1 MKYAAVEI
9 KTSGGTATDP
19 NGYQSNYSILEFG
32 AVLEDTEYDVKLDE
46 LPTFHRYIQYTN
58 QSMIYCDPTSIAT
71 YANTMKRIADEEE
84 PFTYIPINDL
94 ATEFQS
100 FLHDNNICGPVTVA
114 GHNCESY
121 TLKFLQRLSG
131 FRPSTPNHNPRIIR
145 GSDTPDVTTANAN
158 ANSLVQFTPIS
169 LNPSLLFWKPLEDV
183 DLPDFE
189 TCKKRADISTEPTD
203 TSIEDAKIVIQLIR
217 VATEEN

>member
-9 KTSGGTATDP
+9 KTSGGVATDQS
-19 NGYQSNYSILEFG
+19 GYQSNYAILEFG

-46 LPTFHRYIQYTN
+46 LPTFHRYIQYAN
-58 QSMIYCDPTSIAT
+58 QSAIYCDPSSIAQ

-84 PFTYIPINDL
+84 PFTYIPIANL
-94 ATEFQS
+94 AAEFQS
-100 FLHDNNICGPVTVA
+100 FLHDNDICGPITVA

-121 TLKFLQRLSG
+121 TLKFLQRQSG
-131 FRPSTPNHNPRIIR
+131 FQPITPNHNPRIIQA
-145 GSDTPDVTTANAN
+145 DVTTANSN
-158 ANSLVQFTPIS
+158 PPPNSLIQVTPIS